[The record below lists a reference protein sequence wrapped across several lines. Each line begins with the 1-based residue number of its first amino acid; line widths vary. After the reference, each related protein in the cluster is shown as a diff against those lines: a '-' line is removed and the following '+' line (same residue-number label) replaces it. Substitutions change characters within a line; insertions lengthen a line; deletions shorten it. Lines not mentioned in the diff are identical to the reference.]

1 MNEFVL
7 FEWEEMGKVYI
18 YMGGGGLG
26 KERKRSGKDN
36 KKKYWRAAEQMRCE
50 ISELKSF
57 GCNTSNAGRGCEIV
71 V

>member
-1 MNEFVL
+1 MNEFVW

-36 KKKYWRAAEQMRCE
+36 KKNIGEQVSKCGAKFL
-50 ISELKSF
+50 S
-57 GCNTSNAGRGCEIV
+57 
-71 V
+71 